1 MVVKLIKRIGVLW
14 MFTIHPREEGLFEK
28 IPIGIF
34 TTVHSS
40 LRFCFFL
47 SYALSLLGERR
58 ESSGRGNIKGKKWG
72 GYARYKLHISGA
84 KLLPLL
90 LHPLPF
96 TNLIGQG
103 YSKLSLSEGGK
114 HFWGGHYLF
123 HSMWKKKNIT
133 AFSPLLFLTNSYLVP
148 IRISQL
154 ESKPICWEPLTY
166 INNIFIQ

>member
-14 MFTIHPREEGLFEK
+14 TFTIHPREEGLFKK

-96 TNLIGQG
+96 TNSYRSGVL
-103 YSKLSLSEGGK
+103 KLSYRKVVKTFGEVII
-114 HFWGGHYLF
+114 F
-123 HSMWKKKNIT
+123 
-133 AFSPLLFLTNSYLVP
+133 
-148 IRISQL
+148 
-154 ESKPICWEPLTY
+154 
-166 INNIFIQ
+166 FIQSGKKILLHFPPYYFWQILISSQ